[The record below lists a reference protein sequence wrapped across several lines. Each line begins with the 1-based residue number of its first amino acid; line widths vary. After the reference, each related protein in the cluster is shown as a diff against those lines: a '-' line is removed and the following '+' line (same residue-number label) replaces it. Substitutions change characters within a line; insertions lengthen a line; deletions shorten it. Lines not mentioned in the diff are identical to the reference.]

1 MFILEPEFQKCIIEE
16 ETWKKNEIIITRAI
30 GWRFGKI
37 IINESSEKE
46 ISKAL
51 KDRNDWDRVCVS
63 DKFEILDQKLQDSFQ
78 DDLSFPDEFNEKE
91 SNKLSKLFSK
101 KGESIFE
108 QEGYE
113 IQDTK
118 LYFEA
123 NIKIVKTDS
132 GVL

>member
-78 DDLSFPDEFNEKE
+78 DDLSFPDEFNEKQ

>member
-1 MFILEPEFQKCIIEE
+1 MFILEPEFQKCVIEE

-46 ISKAL
+46 ITKAL

-63 DKFEILDQKLQDSFQ
+63 DKFEIIDQKLQDSFQ
-78 DDLSFPDEFNEKE
+78 DDLSFPDDFNEKE
-91 SNKLSKLFSK
+91 ANKFSKLFSK

-123 NIKIVKTDS
+123 NIKIMKTDS
-132 GVL
+132 AVL

>member
-46 ISKAL
+46 ITKAL

-63 DKFEILDQKLQDSFQ
+63 DKFEIIDQKLQDSFQ
-78 DDLSFPDEFNEKE
+78 DDFSFPDEFNEKE
-91 SNKLSKLFSK
+91 SNKLIKLFSK

>member
-46 ISKAL
+46 ITKAL

-63 DKFEILDQKLQDSFQ
+63 DKFEIIDQKLQDSFQ

-91 SNKLSKLFSK
+91 VNKLSKLFSK

-123 NIKIVKTDS
+123 NIKIKKTDS
-132 GVL
+132 AVL